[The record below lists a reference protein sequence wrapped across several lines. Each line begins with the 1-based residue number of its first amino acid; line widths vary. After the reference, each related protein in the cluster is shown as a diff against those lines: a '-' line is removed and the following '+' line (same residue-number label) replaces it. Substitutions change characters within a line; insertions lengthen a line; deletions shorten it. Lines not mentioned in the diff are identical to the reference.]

1 MRCMP
6 PSPVD
11 TLETTVD
18 GVLSRDSF
26 CPSYAAGIIWK
37 NCFRYLKRGK
47 SRRLHPPVAQRFFG
61 AGPWRIPSPAMSL
74 GVGWRDAQGHALAV
88 RSESAVTRS
97 TEGDVV
103 SLLRRPKWYKLSR
116 KLRNDYI
123 AKFSAAEVGDRVSPD
138 PPDGHE
144 SGEATSTSDFSVGWS
159 AGRSAP

>member
-47 SRRLHPPVAQRFFG
+47 SRRLHPVAQRIFG
-61 AGPWRIPSPAMSL
+61 AGPWYTFACDVL
-74 GVGWRDAQGHALAV
+74 GSRVAGRAGA
-88 RSESAVTRS
+88 RS
-97 TEGDVV
+97 
-103 SLLRRPKWYKLSR
+103 RRPFRERSHAINGR
-116 KLRNDYI
+116 GRGFV
-123 AKFSAAEVGDRVSPD
+123 AEEAEMVQAFSQVEK
-138 PPDGHE
+138 
-144 SGEATSTSDFSVGWS
+144 
-159 AGRSAP
+159 

>member
-1 MRCMP
+1 MVYCHVTR
-6 PSPVD
+6 SVLH
-11 TLETTVD
+11 TLQ
-18 GVLSRDSF
+18 VLYGKIVSDISN
-26 CPSYAAGIIWK
+26 AG
-37 NCFRYLKRGK
+37 NL
-47 SRRLHPPVAQRFFG
+47 G
-61 AGPWRIPSPAMSL
+61 AFIHQWLNDFSALGPGIPSPAMSL